1 MRPFS
6 STIGATAGLALTLA
20 LSLAAM
26 PTGAAADVRFI
37 VFGDAPYGV
46 KQSDLLDRDVAPAIK
61 NDKPSFVIHLGDF
74 LQTKTE
80 SCAKPLF
87 GQRYEQAMGLHEDWV
102 FYTPGDNDWT
112 DCDDS
117 RMKKRGLNPVSEV
130 DQLKILRG
138 LIKGKRMK
146 PMLVKEWVYE
156 TQQELGFPENARW
169 TQGNVM
175 FATIHIVGTNN
186 GRDWI
191 NIDDEEA
198 TLDLVDARD
207 RANRTWLD
215 AAFDAASNLGP
226 NGAGAVVIAIQA
238 DVYFVDYPNVPCFVP
253 DYTVSERKKRDRRSE
268 RIKCDGFAAFRAQL
282 RKLAAKFEK
291 PVLLIHG
298 DTGKF
303 CLDNKFGGGTAP
315 NLRRLNA
322 FGDVGEVDATVIS
335 VHLDR
340 EQPFEINRLRTGG
353 SPKPTCP

>member
-117 RMKKRGLNPVSEV
+117 RMGKRGLNPVSEV

-156 TQQELGFPENARW
+156 TQQ
-169 TQGNVM
+169 
-175 FATIHIVGTNN
+175 
-186 GRDWI
+186 
-191 NIDDEEA
+191 
-198 TLDLVDARD
+198 
-207 RANRTWLD
+207 
-215 AAFDAASNLGP
+215 
-226 NGAGAVVIAIQA
+226 
-238 DVYFVDYPNVPCFVP
+238 
-253 DYTVSERKKRDRRSE
+253 
-268 RIKCDGFAAFRAQL
+268 
-282 RKLAAKFEK
+282 
-291 PVLLIHG
+291 
-298 DTGKF
+298 
-303 CLDNKFGGGTAP
+303 
-315 NLRRLNA
+315 
-322 FGDVGEVDATVIS
+322 
-335 VHLDR
+335 
-340 EQPFEINRLRTGG
+340 
-353 SPKPTCP
+353 